1 MRLVLCTKDK
11 YTVYEDRKAIAMFQA
26 IPEAYVHPKDIED
39 IRIAV
44 YPPLLKTTRENELA

>member
-11 YTVYEDRKAIAMFQA
+11 YTVYEDRKAIAMYQA
-26 IPEAYVHPKDIED
+26 TPEAYVHPKDIED

-44 YPPLLKTTRENELA
+44 YPLLAKPTFENELA